1 MQATDVLSSEH
12 RVIERVLVSLEQAA
26 HAVEAG
32 VSVRP
37 GFFLDAADFIRGF
50 ADGCHHLKEE
60 NVLFTTMSDHGVL
73 VEGGPIGV
81 MLNEHELGRKFTR
94 EMRAGAERWAAGDSG
109 GSAAAITAARNYVLL
124 LQQHIAKEDQILF
137 PMADRVIPSE
147 KHAQVWDAFERVE
160 HEDTGEGV
168 HEKYLGIAEALEKE
182 AAALGSQISA

>member
-26 HAVEAG
+26 HAVETGA
-32 VSVRP
+32 SVRP

-94 EMRAGAERWAAGDSG
+94 EMRAGAERWAAGEPG
-109 GSAAAITAARNYVLL
+109 GSATAITAARNYVLL

-137 PMADRVIPSE
+137 PMADRVIPVA
-147 KHAQVWDAFERVE
+147 KQDDVWEAFEKVE
-160 HEDTGEGV
+160 HEETGEGV

-182 AAALGSQISA
+182 AAALAA